1 MVVQAKQFGSLIAL
15 PEFQF
20 VRDGLY
26 LRIDAVRPRGFAVI
40 DCVAMLRSE
49 FGEPLYELGGRQGA
63 QLNALRACLTPP
75 WALGGMAEP
84 E

>member
-1 MVVQAKQFGSLIAL
+1 MVVKAKQFGSLIAFPGL
-15 PEFQF
+15 QF
-20 VRDGLY
+20 VSDGSY
-26 LRIDAVRPRGFAVI
+26 LRIDTIGSCGFPVI
-40 DCVAMLRSE
+40 NGVAMLRSE

-75 WALGGMAEP
+75 WAFGGMAEP